1 MKYALNFENSFAA
14 YRALVSSLSTFILPV
29 GLFFF
34 IGNPQNISFALTLIF
49 FLIIAPGVSMQVL
62 KLNNL
67 AMTLATLGEAAKRV
81 DSVMEE
87 KAIEEPAGSKAPA
100 SFGICFNN
108 VTFSYTEGSEILK
121 GVSFTAP
128 QNAITALVGPSGS
141 GKSTIAHLIPRFW
154 DVQGG
159 SITLGGIDIRELRIE
174 KLMDTMSFVFQ
185 NSFLFSDTLYNNI
198 LAGKSAASKEE
209 VYAAAKAA
217 QCHDFIRELPNGYDT
232 LIGEGGVHLSGGEE
246 QRVCVAR
253 AILKNAP
260 ILVLDEATAYAD
272 PENEYQMQ
280 LALGELIR
288 DKTVIIIA
296 HYLKTIQEAHKIIV
310 LNEGRIIEQGNHHE
324 LLSREGLYKKMWDA
338 SLSSIDW
345 QLDYSKTQ
353 GV

>member
-1 MKYALNFENSFAA
+1 
-14 YRALVSSLSTFILPV
+14 
-29 GLFFF
+29 
-34 IGNPQNISFALTLIF
+34 
-49 FLIIAPGVSMQVL
+49 
-62 KLNNL
+62 
-67 AMTLATLGEAAKRV
+67 
-81 DSVMEE
+81 
-87 KAIEEPAGSKAPA
+87 
-100 SFGICFNN
+100 
-108 VTFSYTEGSEILK
+108 
-121 GVSFTAP
+121 
-128 QNAITALVGPSGS
+128 
-141 GKSTIAHLIPRFW
+141 
-154 DVQGG
+154 
-159 SITLGGIDIRELRIE
+159 
-174 KLMDTMSFVFQ
+174 MSFVFQ

-232 LIGEGGVHLSGGEE
+232 LIGEGGVYLSGGEE

-260 ILVLDEATAYAD
+260 VLVLDEATAYAD

-296 HYLKTIQEAHKIIV
+296 HHLRTIQEAHKIIV
-310 LNEGRIIEQGNHHE
+310 LNEGQIIEQGNHHE

-345 QLDYSKTQ
+345 QLEYSKTQ